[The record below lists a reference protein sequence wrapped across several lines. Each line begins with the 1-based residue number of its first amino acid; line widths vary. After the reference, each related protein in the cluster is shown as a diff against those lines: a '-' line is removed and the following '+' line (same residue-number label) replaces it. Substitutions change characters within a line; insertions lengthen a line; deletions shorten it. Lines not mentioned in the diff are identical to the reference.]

1 MRSGQADACRGS
13 PDAVGRILRHV
24 GGNHDAAKGHRL
36 QLRAH
41 RRWCGWLLSA
51 CVLIAAV
58 VCCLVQVAADEADRF
73 GSATVEFH
81 IPEQPLASALQA
93 FSAASGVA
101 VLYASGAES
110 GLRSAPLDGEYS
122 REAALKILLGD
133 SGLVAR
139 YARSDAIALVD
150 PAAPNP
156 YAPPDEALLGADM
169 SLDTLHVAGA
179 TQGPDRNEL
188 SDYIGAIQQ
197 DLQKALK
204 TNGATRD
211 GSYRVGVDLWVD
223 PSRTVRRTEVFRS
236 TGNPGRDTAV
246 ASVLQGV
253 VIRRPAPAHTPQPV
267 RVMIVVRSM

>member
-1 MRSGQADACRGS
+1 M
-13 PDAVGRILRHV
+13 
-24 GGNHDAAKGHRL
+24 
-36 QLRAH
+36 
-41 RRWCGWLLSA
+41 
-51 CVLIAAV
+51 
-58 VCCLVQVAADEADRF
+58 ADENDRF
-73 GSATVEFH
+73 GSATIKFQ
-81 IPEQPLASALQA
+81 IPEQPLSSALQA
-93 FSAASGVA
+93 FSTTTGVA
-101 VLYASGAES
+101 VLYVSGTES
-110 GLRSAPLDGEYS
+110 GLRSAHLDGEYT

-133 SGLVAR
+133 TGLVPR

-150 PAAPNP
+150 PSAPNP
-156 YAPPDEALLGADM
+156 DAPPDSALSGTDM

-179 TQGPDRNEL
+179 SKGPDRKDL

-197 DLQKALK
+197 DLQKVLK
-204 TNGATRD
+204 TNGATRE

-223 PSRTVRRTEVFRS
+223 SSRTVRRTEVFRS

>member
-1 MRSGQADACRGS
+1 
-13 PDAVGRILRHV
+13 
-24 GGNHDAAKGHRL
+24 
-36 QLRAH
+36 
-41 RRWCGWLLSA
+41 
-51 CVLIAAV
+51 
-58 VCCLVQVAADEADRF
+58 
-73 GSATVEFH
+73 
-81 IPEQPLASALQA
+81 
-93 FSAASGVA
+93 
-101 VLYASGAES
+101 
-110 GLRSAPLDGEYS
+110 
-122 REAALKILLGD
+122 
-133 SGLVAR
+133 
-139 YARSDAIALVD
+139 
-150 PAAPNP
+150 
-156 YAPPDEALLGADM
+156 
-169 SLDTLHVAGA
+169 
-179 TQGPDRNEL
+179 L

>member
-1 MRSGQADACRGS
+1 MGSALAGEGRSSMEFAGLPSHHVCLTFKKAESHQPHCPLRRGRSGWA
-13 PDAVGRILRHV
+13 
-24 GGNHDAAKGHRL
+24 
-36 QLRAH
+36 
-41 RRWCGWLLSA
+41 LSA
-51 CVLIAAV
+51 YVFFAIAICGLI
-58 VCCLVQVAADEADRF
+58 QVAAEEADRF

-81 IPEQPLASALQA
+81 IPEQPLSSALQA

-110 GLRSAPLDGEYS
+110 GLRSARLDGEYS

-139 YARSDAIALVD
+139 YARADAIALVD
-150 PAAPNP
+150 PTAPNP
-156 YAPPDEALLGADM
+156 FDPPEGSLPGADM

-179 TQGPDRNEL
+179 TKGPDRDEL

-204 TNGATRD
+204 ANGSTRE

-223 PSRTVRRTEVFRS
+223 SSRTVSRTEVFRS
-236 TGNPGRDTAV
+236 TGSPGRDTAI

>member
-1 MRSGQADACRGS
+1 
-13 PDAVGRILRHV
+13 
-24 GGNHDAAKGHRL
+24 
-36 QLRAH
+36 
-41 RRWCGWLLSA
+41 LSA
-51 CVLIAAV
+51 SVLLAIA
-58 VCCLVQVAADEADRF
+58 VCGFLQVAADERDRF
-73 GSATVEFH
+73 GTATVEFH
-81 IPEQPLASALQA
+81 IPEQPLSSALQA

-122 REAALKILLGD
+122 REAALKILLGN

-139 YARSDAIALVD
+139 YARADAIALVD
-150 PAAPNP
+150 PTAPNP
-156 YAPPDEALLGADM
+156 DAPPDSALPNTDM

-179 TQGPDRNEL
+179 ARGPDREEL

-204 TNGATRD
+204 TNGTTRD

-223 PSRTVRRTEVFRS
+223 SSRTVRRTEVFRS

-253 VIRRPAPAHTPQPV
+253 VIRRPAPANTPQPV